1 MPAQEPTVGMTIRF
15 SVPMTEA
22 IDEKV
27 AALEAANGT
36 PFSRTDVIRMA
47 VASYLGLVP
56 DKPNLG
62 DREQPQ
68 PTT

>member
-1 MPAQEPTVGMTIRF
+1 M
-15 SVPMTEA
+15 PMTEA

-56 DKPNLG
+56 DRPNG
-62 DREQPQ
+62 TSVEQPQ